1 MNSTFDIVAVGEI
14 LVDFV
19 SREAEDGKKLLL
31 EGNPGGAPANVLAA
45 ASKLGRSTALI
56 GKVGQDGFGPFLI
69 REIEIAGV
77 DTQGVV
83 TDPKHPT
90 TLAMVT
96 LDATGNRSFGFY
108 RSQTADVM
116 LCPED
121 LDLELIEK
129 GRIFHFG
136 SVTLAAE
143 PARSATFAAAR
154 HAKSKGIPV
163 SYDPNLRPPLWENMK
178 EARQVI
184 AEGMSLADIAKVSDE
199 ELFFLA
205 GDGDL
210 EERSLA
216 LAAQYGLKL
225 LVVTRGP
232 RGCLCVRGGEVWTAP
247 TFDTPCV
254 DTTGAGDAFWGAT
267 LSQLLELAKT
277 PEELSGE
284 EILSLMDFSNAA
296 GSLATTRKGAIPA
309 MPDRAAI
316 QNCVA
321 TVPYLELDKRENA

>member
-1 MNSTFDIVAVGEI
+1 MDATFDIVAVGEI

-19 SREAEDGKKLLL
+19 SRENGDGRKLLL

-45 ASKLGRSTALI
+45 AAKLGRRTALI
-56 GKVGQDGFGPFLI
+56 GKVGADGFGPFLT
-69 REIEIAGV
+69 REIQAAGV
-77 DTQGVV
+77 DTRGVV
-83 TDPKHPT
+83 TDRKHPT

-108 RSQTADVM
+108 RSRTADVM

-121 LDLELIEK
+121 LDLELIRA

-136 SVTLAAE
+136 AVTLAAE

-154 HAKSKGIPV
+154 YAKSKGVAV
-163 SYDPNLRPPLWENMK
+163 SYDPNLRPPLWEDME

-184 AEGMSLADIAKVSDE
+184 AEGMALADIAKVSDE
-199 ELFFLA
+199 ELFFLE
-205 GDGDL
+205 GEGEL
-210 EERSLA
+210 EAQARA
-216 LAAQYGLKL
+216 LAARCGLKL
-225 LVVTRGP
+225 LIVTMGP
-232 RGCLCVRGGEVWTAP
+232 RGCLCVRGGETWDAR

-267 LSQLLELAKT
+267 LSQLLELEKG
-277 PEELSGE
+277 PEELTAE
-284 EILSLMDFSNAA
+284 EIASLMDFSNAA
-296 GSLATTRKGAIPA
+296 GSLATTKRGAIPA

-316 QNCVA
+316 LDCIA
-321 TVPYLELDKRENA
+321 SVPRLQPAGE